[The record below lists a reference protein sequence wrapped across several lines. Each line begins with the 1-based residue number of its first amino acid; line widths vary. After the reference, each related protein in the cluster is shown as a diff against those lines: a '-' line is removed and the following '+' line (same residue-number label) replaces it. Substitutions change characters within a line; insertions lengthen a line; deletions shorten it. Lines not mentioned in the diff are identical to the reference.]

1 MSNLQM
7 ILLDVSGI
15 SIENITIALVG
26 YLIVFSALA
35 LLYFVF
41 NSLPKL
47 IHLQARI
54 KLIKRGKHEIAAK
67 EDLSIS
73 GPVAAAI
80 AMALHEYYSEVHDEE
95 ETVMTIKRVARVY
108 SPWSSK
114 IYGMRWPLK

>member
-1 MSNLQM
+1 MNTIMLE
-7 ILLDVSGI
+7 I
-15 SIENITIALVG
+15 SSINMENVTIALVG
-26 YLIVFSALA
+26 YLIVFSALV

-47 IHLQARI
+47 IHFQARI
-54 KLIKRGKHEIAAK
+54 RLKKKGQTEIAQK
-67 EDLSIS
+67 KDLSIP

-80 AMALHEYYSEVHDEE
+80 AMALHAHMSEIHDEE

-114 IYGMRWPLK
+114 IYGMRQPLR

>member
-1 MSNLQM
+1 MNITSLE
-7 ILLDVSGI
+7 I
-15 SIENITIALVG
+15 SALNMENITIALVG
-26 YLIVFSALA
+26 YLIVFSALV

-54 KLIKRGKHEIAAK
+54 RLKKKGLDEIAQK
-67 EDLSIS
+67 KDLSIP

-80 AMALHEYYSEVHDEE
+80 AMALHAHMSELHDNE
-95 ETVMTIKRVARVY
+95 ETVMTIKRVAKVY

-114 IYGMRWPLK
+114 IYSMRQPLR

>member
-1 MSNLQM
+1 M
-7 ILLDVSGI
+7 
-15 SIENITIALVG
+15 ENVTIAFVG
-26 YLIVFSALA
+26 YLIVFSALV

-47 IHLQARI
+47 INFQARI
-54 KLIKRGKHEIAAK
+54 KLRKKGYTEIAQK
-67 EDLSIS
+67 KDLSIS

-80 AMALHEYYSEVHDEE
+80 AMALHEHMGELHDDE

-114 IYGMRWPLK
+114 IYGMRQPLR

>member
-1 MSNLQM
+1 MDM
-7 ILLDVSGI
+7 ILLKISGL
-15 SIENITIALVG
+15 SLENITIALVG
-26 YLIVFSALA
+26 YLIVFSALV

-54 KLIKRGKHEIAAK
+54 RLRKRGQTEIAQK
-67 EDLSIS
+67 KDLSIP

-80 AMALHEYYSEVHDEE
+80 AMALHEHFSELHDEE

-114 IYGMRWPLK
+114 IYGMRWPLR